1 MPEIDNHG
9 STARDFAMLERNIL
23 SHVKL
28 ALMLSLVSFSV
39 LLKVRLVPE
48 EENTGPPSNAS
59 IPIASVQ
66 MISALCAL
74 TAGAYEYHR
83 SFSDMLAMRAF
94 LKSPQYVF
102 EHQLHSFR
110 KY

>member
-1 MPEIDNHG
+1 MPEIDNNG
-9 STARDFAMLERNIL
+9 STARDFAMLERNLL

-39 LLKVRLVPE
+39 LLKVRLVHE
-48 EENTGPPSNAS
+48 EEDTRTSSNAS

-74 TAGAYEYHR
+74 AAGSYEYHR
-83 SFSDMLAMRAF
+83 SFKDMLAMRAF
-94 LKSPQYVF
+94 FQSPQYVF
-102 EHQLHSFR
+102 EG
-110 KY
+110 